1 MTNDTQATPTSGA
14 KTEGGSPLTLIVLM
28 IIGLFV
34 AGYFVRTNTASPVQS
49 GQTPAPNATP
59 EDIMPAAFKKYLPW
73 DPNGKDVKSGNMGL
87 QYIVLKEGPK
97 DGKKPVAT
105 DRVTVHYEGRLA
117 TGEKFDSSFDRG
129 TPATFPLNRVIPGWT
144 MGLQEMSE
152 GDEYLFYIP
161 SELAYGNQARG
172 DVIKAGDDLVFLVQL
187 IGIEVPKI
195 ADAAAWQKYFP
206 WKPDAPEVKTTDSGL
221 QYVVLASGDPAG
233 KSPVNGQFVLVHYE
247 GRLADTGAL
256 FDSSYE
262 RGDPE
267 AFPSNGLIDGWVE
280 ALAMMKPG
288 DRWML
293 YIPAELGYG
302 AQGTPGGP
310 IPPNAPLQFEVEL
323 ISVMQ

>member
-1 MTNDTQATPTSGA
+1 MTNDNQAAPAGA
-14 KTEGGSPLTLIVLM
+14 EKAESGSPLILVSLLIL
-28 IIGLFV
+28 GLF
-34 AGYFVRTNTASPVQS
+34 AAAYFVRNTTSPGPPGLTS
-49 GQTPAPNATP
+49 TATS

-73 DPNGKDVKSGNMGL
+73 DPNGKDVKSGNLGL
-87 QYIVLKEGPK
+87 QYIVLKEGPE
-97 DGKKPVAT
+97 DGKKPVPT
-105 DRVTVHYEGRLA
+105 DRVSVHYEGRLA

-144 MGLQEMSE
+144 MGLQEMSV

-161 SELAYGNQARG
+161 AALAYGDQPRG
-172 DVIKAGDDLVFLVQL
+172 EVIKAGDDLVFLVEL
-187 IGIEVPKI
+187 LSIDAPKV

-206 WKPDAPEVKTTDSGL
+206 WNPDAPEVQKTESGL
-221 QYVVLASGDPAG
+221 QYTVLASGDPAG
-233 KSPVNGQFVLVHYE
+233 QPPVNGQFVLVHYE

-267 AFPSNGLIDGWVE
+267 AFPSNGLIEGWVE

-293 YIPAELGYG
+293 YIPSDLAYG
-302 AQGTPGGP
+302 EQGTPGGP